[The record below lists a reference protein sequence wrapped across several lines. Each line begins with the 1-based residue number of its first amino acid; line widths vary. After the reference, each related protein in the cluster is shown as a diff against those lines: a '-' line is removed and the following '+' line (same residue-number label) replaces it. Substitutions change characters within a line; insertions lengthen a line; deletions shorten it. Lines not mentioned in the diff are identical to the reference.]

1 MVNFWEN
8 VLRYPKFF
16 ISSVIG
22 LMVVIISPIRKLFA
36 NSNTKWFSII
46 IVLSLL
52 FCIGLTLILMFD
64 LG

>member
-22 LMVVIISPIRKLFA
+22 LMVIIISPIRKLFT
-36 NSNTKWFSII
+36 NPNTKWFSII
-46 IVLSLL
+46 IVLILLVCISL
-52 FCIGLTLILMFD
+52 TVILMFD

>member
-22 LMVVIISPIRKLFA
+22 LMVVIISPSRKLFA

>member
-22 LMVVIISPIRKLFA
+22 LMVIIISPVRKLFA
-36 NSNTKWFSII
+36 NPNTKWFSII
-46 IVLSLL
+46 IVLILF
-52 FCIGLTLILMFD
+52 FCISLTITLMFD
-64 LG
+64 LV

>member
-22 LMVVIISPIRKLFA
+22 LMVIIISPVRKLFV
-36 NSNTKWFSII
+36 NPNTKWFSII
-46 IVLSLL
+46 IVLILF
-52 FCIGLTLILMFD
+52 FCISLTVTLMFD

>member
-22 LMVVIISPIRKLFA
+22 LMVVIISPSRKLFA

-52 FCIGLTLILMFD
+52 FCIVLTLILMFD

>member
-22 LMVVIISPIRKLFA
+22 LMVIIISPVRKLFA
-36 NSNTKWFSII
+36 NPNRKWFSII
-46 IVLSLL
+46 IVLNLYK
-52 FCIGLTLILMFD
+52 I
-64 LG
+64 

>member
-22 LMVVIISPIRKLFA
+22 LMVIIISPVRKLFA
-36 NSNTKWFSII
+36 NPNTKWFSII
-46 IVLSLL
+46 IVLILF
-52 FCIGLTLILMFD
+52 FCIILTVTLMFD

>member
-22 LMVVIISPIRKLFA
+22 LMVIIISPIRKLFI
-36 NSNTKWFSII
+36 NPNTKWFSII

-52 FCIGLTLILMFD
+52 VCISLTVILMFD

>member
-22 LMVVIISPIRKLFA
+22 LMVVIISAIRK
-36 NSNTKWFSII
+36 
-46 IVLSLL
+46 
-52 FCIGLTLILMFD
+52 
-64 LG
+64 